1 MSEQSR
7 VLVVTDD
14 AEESRAMLTALR
26 ADGYLVQ
33 GVSGTAEA
41 LRVLWREMHHLV
53 IAELKLASADDF
65 ELVRWLR
72 LYYPRTAVLLLTPPE
87 AGEERTQ
94 ALERGVAA
102 LVDKPLNLERL
113 RMEVRRLLS
122 QPGFSASLDSFDLL
136 DVIQIVTMSRKKI
149 ALVVSTDQGE
159 RGLLRFQN
167 GELVWAEYGVLR
179 GEEAFF
185 ALAAHRNGTVSYQSW
200 EGEIAPNVAQPLSRL
215 ILQALQYRAKQSGE
229 LSSAALPAFGPQANN
244 EKQEQRSLSL
254 EEIDDTPFGLLGEEV
269 QVSATR
275 EEMVPNRSGPSWEGG
290 SEDGGREWWM
300 ATGYV
305 PRLGSSEQR
314 RDADLSQGSESRA
327 LPVTGH
333 LAATSASASGAGVGS
348 TGKVPTPNRL
358 QRLPA
363 SDSVELPSWLT
374 EQPTHAE
381 LPSVIPSSRS
391 PLTTGQLPVLP
402 TQRQGAAFGEERSPA
417 SAPQSP
423 ASPEQPLHRPLS
435 TDTGIRLRRIGG
447 SDGQP
452 PMAYSNPASAA
463 PSSGPL
469 QSLMSLGRGSGPLS
483 LSPSSTPG
491 ARQESPALPDTGAL
505 TGPRPAV
512 GPAASTTG
520 SMPSASFGF
529 GAHSGPSPASSTSQT
544 GPASGQSGP
553 LPRAVR
559 RNISAIVA
567 ALQTLGYA
575 IPGFVATAVLSMEGQ
590 PIAQVSV
597 DDLDLSPVGGHLKA
611 IIQGILRSLELGGWG
626 SYEDLVVTSS
636 NHRLLL
642 RLIEGGS
649 AAFHVLVTTREADLK
664 ESMEVMANVE
674 GAIAA
679 AL

>member
-7 VLVVTDD
+7 ILVVTDD
-14 AEESRAMLTALR
+14 AGEGQAILTALR

-33 GVSGTAEA
+33 GASGTAEA

-53 IAELKLASADDF
+53 VADLRLASADDF

-72 LYYPRTAVLLLTPPE
+72 LYYPRTAILLLTPPE

-102 LVDKPLNLERL
+102 LIDKPLNLEQL
-113 RMEVRRLLS
+113 RVEVRRLLTQS
-122 QPGFSASLDSFDLL
+122 GFSASLDSFDLL

-185 ALAAHRNGTVSYQSW
+185 ALAAHRNGTVSYQPW
-200 EGEIAPNVAQPLSRL
+200 EDETAPNVTQPLSRL
-215 ILQALQYRAKQSGE
+215 ILQALQYRAKYGNEAGGGASG
-229 LSSAALPAFGPQANN
+229 ALPAQDQQAR
-244 EKQEQRSLSL
+244 ETKPLAL
-254 EEIDDTPFGLLGEEV
+254 DEIDDTPFGLLAEDMAGSSLGQEAS
-269 QVSATR
+269 QSSA
-275 EEMVPNRSGPSWEGG
+275 SQASA
-290 SEDGGREWWM
+290 SEDGTREWWM
-300 ATGYV
+300 ATGYM
-305 PRLGSSEQR
+305 PKLGGSERRQGGESGRSSE
-314 RDADLSQGSESRA
+314 SGA

-333 LAATSASASGAGVGS
+333 LAATSAPAPGGGS
-348 TGKVPTPNRL
+348 TGKMPTPSRL
-358 QRLPA
+358 QRLAP
-363 SDSVELPSWLT
+363 SEPVELPSWLT
-374 EQPTHAE
+374 EQPTQSE
-381 LPSVIPSSRS
+381 LPPVTPATRSS
-391 PLTTGQLPVLP
+391 LTTGQVPVAP
-402 TQRQGAAFGEERSPA
+402 TRRQEATFGEGHP
-417 SAPQSP
+417 SAP

-435 TDTGIRLRRIGG
+435 TDTGIRLRRIGSG
-447 SDGQP
+447 GNENQP
-452 PMAYSNPASAA
+452 LIAFSNPSSGSG
-463 PSSGPL
+463 PGSGPL
-469 QSLMSLGRGSGPLS
+469 QSLKSLYRGSGPLGMAS
-483 LSPSSTPG
+483 SHPSSLPG
-491 ARQESPALPDTGAL
+491 VRQESPALPDTGAL
-505 TGPRPAV
+505 TGPRPAM
-512 GPAASTTG
+512 GASQSATG
-520 SMPSASFGF
+520 SMPSTSVGSAGR
-529 GAHSGPSPASSTSQT
+529 SGPLPASPAS
-544 GPASGQSGP
+544 GKSGP
-553 LPRAVR
+553 LPRTTR

-575 IPGFVATAVLSMEGQ
+575 IPGFVATAVLSMDGQ

-597 DDLDLSPVGGHLKA
+597 DDLDLSPMGSHLRA
-611 IIQGILRSLELGGWG
+611 TIQGILRSLELGGWG
-626 SYEDLVVTSS
+626 TYEDLVVTSS
-636 NHRLLL
+636 HHRLLL

>member
-7 VLVVTDD
+7 ILVVTDD
-14 AEESRAMLTALR
+14 AEEGRAMLTALR

-53 IAELKLASADDF
+53 IAELRLASADDF

-102 LVDKPLNLERL
+102 LVDKPLSLERL
-113 RMEVRRLLS
+113 RAEVRRLLT

-136 DVIQIVTMSRKKI
+136 DVIQIVTLSRKKI

-159 RGLLRFQN
+159 RGVLRFQN
-167 GELVWAEYGVLR
+167 GELVSAEYGVLR

-200 EGEIAPNVAQPLSRL
+200 DGEIAPNVAQPLSRL
-215 ILQALQYRAKQSGE
+215 ILQALQYRARHGAEMGSG
-229 LSSAALPAFGPQANN
+229 ALPAFGPQASNARP
-244 EKQEQRSLSL
+244 EQKQLSL

-269 QVSATR
+269 QISATR
-275 EEMVPNRSGPSWEGG
+275 EEAVPSRGMAVPEGG

-300 ATGYV
+300 ATGYM
-305 PRLGSSEQR
+305 PRLAGNEPRREAEPVQSSE
-314 RDADLSQGSESRA
+314 SGA

-333 LAATSASASGAGVGS
+333 LAATSASAPGVSVGS
-348 TGKVPTPNRL
+348 TGKMPTPNRL

-381 LPSVIPSSRS
+381 LPPVIPSARS

-402 TQRQGAAFGEERSPA
+402 TQRQGMAFGEERAPA
-417 SAPQSP
+417 PSSQSP
-423 ASPEQPLHRPLS
+423 AAAGPEQPLHRPLS

-447 SDGQP
+447 SEGQP
-452 PMAYSNPASAA
+452 PLAFSNPANTA

-469 QSLMSLGRGSGPLS
+469 QSLLSLGRGSGPLS
-483 LSPSSTPG
+483 LSPSAPPG
-491 ARQESPALPDTGAL
+491 AHQEGPALPDTGAL
-505 TGPRPAV
+505 TGQRPAV
-512 GPAASTTG
+512 GSTTSGASPTG
-520 SMPSASFGF
+520 SLPSAGF
-529 GAHSGPSPASSTSQT
+529 GPRSGPLPANLT
-544 GPASGQSGP
+544 GPASGQSGS
-553 LPRAVR
+553 LPRATR

-611 IIQGILRSLELGGWG
+611 TIQGILRSLELGSWG
-626 SYEDLVVTSS
+626 AYEDLVVTSS

-642 RLIEGGS
+642 RLIEGGN

>member
-7 VLVVTDD
+7 ILVVTDD
-14 AEESRAMLTALR
+14 AEDGQAMLTALR

-33 GVSGTAEA
+33 GASGTAEA
-41 LRVLWREMHHLV
+41 LRLLWREMHHLV

-102 LVDKPLNLERL
+102 LLDKPLNLERL
-113 RMEVRRLLS
+113 RAEVRRLLA

-167 GELVWAEYGVLR
+167 GELIWAEYGVLR

-185 ALAAHRNGTVSYQSW
+185 ALAAHRTGTVSYQPW
-200 EGEIAPNVAQPLSRL
+200 EGEITPNVAQPLSRL
-215 ILQALQYRAKQSGE
+215 ILQALQYRAKYSGGE
-229 LSSAALPAFGPQANN
+229 AGSGVLPAPGQQATG
-244 EKQEQRSLSL
+244 EQQGRIALSL
-254 EEIDDTPFGLLGEEV
+254 EEIDDTPFGLLDESGSVPATPSLSAEEKRVGVTQEGTGEH
-269 QVSATR
+269 
-275 EEMVPNRSGPSWEGG
+275 
-290 SEDGGREWWM
+290 GGREWWM

-305 PRLGSSEQR
+305 PRLGGNEQR
-314 RDADLSQGSESRA
+314 RDGGAARSGDSAA

-333 LAATSASASGAGVGS
+333 VAAASAAPGGAGAGT
-348 TGKVPTPNRL
+348 TGKIPTPNRL
-358 QRLPA
+358 QRLPPSEA
-363 SDSVELPSWLT
+363 IELPSWLT
-374 EQPTHAE
+374 EQPTQAE
-381 LPSVIPSSRS
+381 LPPVIPVGHS

-402 TQRQGAAFGEERSPA
+402 TQRQGGDGRPA
-417 SAPQSP
+417 SAVFGQQAPV
-423 ASPEQPLHRPLS
+423 APEQPLHLPLS

-447 SDGQP
+447 NEGQP
-452 PMAYSNPASAA
+452 STALSSSSASGT
-463 PSSGPL
+463 PSSGGPL
-469 QSLMSLGRGSGPLS
+469 QSLRSLGRGSGPLS
-483 LSPSSTPG
+483 LSPSSSSPA

-505 TGPRPAV
+505 TGPRPAL
-512 GPAASTTG
+512 G
-520 SMPSASFGF
+520 PSASLAGTT
-529 GAHSGPSPASSTSQT
+529 GALPGAGT
-544 GPASGQSGP
+544 GPLSGARSGP
-553 LPRAVR
+553 LPRVSR

-575 IPGFVATAVLSMEGQ
+575 IPGFVATAVLSMEGL

-597 DDLDLSPVGGHLKA
+597 DDLDLSPMGGHLKA
-611 IIQGILRSLELGGWG
+611 AIQGIVRSLELGNWG
-626 SYEDLVVTSS
+626 PYEDLVVTSS

-649 AAFHVLVTTREADLK
+649 TAFHVLVTTREADLK